1 MRIEVEEICWF
12 VSNCLRIWEL
22 GFFENYLR
30 IDFRFEK
37 CRNEVEKIVDAIS
50 FHHRDKTFELVV
62 WKRFFY
68 LYVYVLSNYFPLVT
82 KRKSINLSCVEDI
95 FILTTLL

>member
-1 MRIEVEEICWF
+1 MKIIC
-12 VSNCLRIWEL
+12 VLISDSRN
-22 GFFENYLR
+22 
-30 IDFRFEK
+30 DSKVEK

-68 LYVYVLSNYFPLVT
+68 LRIYVLSNYFPLVT